1 MQVLSPRIRMCSELN
16 ISFFRFHAVVVL
28 NDQFLLSE
36 MSPFISQKSKLV
48 TFPVITVEK
57 KTFYRTVKG

>member
-1 MQVLSPRIRMCSELN
+1 MRSELN

-57 KTFYRTVKG
+57 KTFYRTVKD

>member
-1 MQVLSPRIRMCSELN
+1 MRSELN

-36 MSPFISQKSKLV
+36 MSHFISQKSKLV
-48 TFPVITVEK
+48 TVPVITVEK
-57 KTFYRTVKG
+57 KTFYRTVKD